1 MKICLIDTCILIN
14 VLYSRDLYKKI
25 FSYLKWEGYH
35 IIIPKMVQKEFT
47 QNHPREKKLLNKTLR
62 TYQLEICAI
71 SNNIKELSALPIDN
85 GEADAF
91 FQIQKMKI
99 NCHNHPD
106 FLFITNDK
114 KAIKFFNQNSL
125 NTKTLKDFTIYI

>member
-1 MKICLIDTCILIN
+1 MKICLIDTCILIDI
-14 VLYSRDLYKKI
+14 LYSRELCKKI

-47 QNHPREKKLLNKTLR
+47 QNHPREKKLLNKILR

-91 FQIQKMKI
+91 RQIQKMRV
-99 NCHNHPD
+99 NYSNPPN
-106 FLFITNDK
+106 FLFITNDRE
-114 KAIKFFNQNSL
+114 AIKFFSQNSL
-125 NTKTLKDFTIYI
+125 NTKALKDFII